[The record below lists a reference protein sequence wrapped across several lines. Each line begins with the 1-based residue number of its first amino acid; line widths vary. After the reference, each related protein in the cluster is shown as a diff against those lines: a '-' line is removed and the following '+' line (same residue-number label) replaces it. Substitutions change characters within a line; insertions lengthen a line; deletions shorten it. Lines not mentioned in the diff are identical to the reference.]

1 MKINRILFI
10 IITVFLCSAC
20 TANYNLDISDE
31 GYKEKITI
39 KATSQS
45 ENELFEKVEEP
56 IYVGSEINNID
67 PTKKIEGTEYYD
79 SNLTL
84 KDGLSNLTYSHNF
97 KRNKFSKSYAP
108 NTAYETFIFRKYDH
122 DLDGYDDYT
131 MITTTETL
139 YYFENNPEL
148 EEIIVNIKNHYKVI
162 SSNADYVK
170 GRTYTW
176 HITKDNIKAVNMVY
190 DESETT
196 DKGKITD
203 NYTIAYFLII
213 IPLLLL
219 FYISYKKFKKYSE
232 SKNKI
237 PD

>member
-1 MKINRILFI
+1 M
-10 IITVFLCSAC
+10 
-20 TANYNLDISDE
+20 
-31 GYKEKITI
+31 
-39 KATSQS
+39 
-45 ENELFEKVEEP
+45 
-56 IYVGSEINNID
+56 
-67 PTKKIEGTEYYD
+67 
-79 SNLTL
+79 
-84 KDGLSNLTYSHNF
+84 
-97 KRNKFSKSYAP
+97 
-108 NTAYETFIFRKYDH
+108 AYEGKCGSCINFEDNSGDKYD
-122 DLDGYDDYT
+122 
-131 MITTTETL
+131 
-139 YYFENNPEL
+139 
-148 EEIIVNIKNHYKVI
+148 K
-162 SSNADYVK
+162 SNADYVK

>member
-148 EEIIVNIKNHYKVI
+148 EEIITVLGIEELSEEDKGIFYRARKLRNYFSQPMFVAEAYTGIPGQF
-162 SSNADYVK
+162 VK
-170 GRTYTW
+170 IEDILIDVEDILSGKYDD
-176 HITKDNIKAVNMVY
+176 I
-190 DESETT
+190 DES
-196 DKGKITD
+196 KFLYIGKY
-203 NYTIAYFLII
+203 NG
-213 IPLLLL
+213 
-219 FYISYKKFKKYSE
+219 
-232 SKNKI
+232 
-237 PD
+237 